1 MNRANEL
8 KAFISKIKVTISNSK
23 KENDRILTSITN
35 KNSSLEKI
43 VKSIKDELKAK
54 KKILRKAFKRL
65 SSRQNMMYYY
75 NSIIA
80 DEGSDS
86 NTLVDNDVIHL
97 NLID

>member
-8 KAFISKIKVTISNSK
+8 KAFISKIKVTYSNSK

-80 DEGSDS
+80 DEGSDP